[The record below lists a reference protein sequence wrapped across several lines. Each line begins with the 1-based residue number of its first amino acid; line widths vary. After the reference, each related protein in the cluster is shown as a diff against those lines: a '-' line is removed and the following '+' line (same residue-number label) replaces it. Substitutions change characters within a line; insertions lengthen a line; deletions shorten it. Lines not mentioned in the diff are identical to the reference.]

1 MAERTNPTR
10 APTTNPAD
18 AEAMDK
24 AVSAVNDPGGAH
36 RKGYS
41 AQPGPARPIS
51 DNDPVPLAPDSE
63 IQAHVQKPDQSQATP
78 GSTSTGY
85 SPNDRVTGAD
95 R

>member
-1 MAERTNPTR
+1 MAERTNPTNTP
-10 APTTNPAD
+10 APNPAD
-18 AEAMDK
+18 TEAVGE
-24 AVSAVNDPGGAH
+24 AVAAVNDPGGAH

-41 AQPGPARPIS
+41 AQPGPARPIP
-51 DNDPVPLAPDSE
+51 NNGPVPLTPDNE
-63 IQAHVQKPDQSQATP
+63 VQAHVQKPDQSRATP